1 MKIQKLTVLQVLQE
15 GTRLNK
21 SGYWQNI
28 LYFKIMCS
36 LHTVVLCSKITK
48 CVDVDIQVFISSKK
62 KMQKFASEFTRV
74 ETS

>member
-1 MKIQKLTVLQVLQE
+1 M
-15 GTRLNK
+15 NK

-28 LYFKIMCS
+28 LYFKIMRS
-36 LHTVVLCSKITK
+36 LHTVMLCSKITK
-48 CVDVDIQVFISSKK
+48 CVPLDVDIQVFISSKK